1 MTVLLL
7 VAEVDFSY
15 SQEAGFPQVVPS
27 SQQHFQYEHVVVSCE
42 GLEGLT
48 GWRVMKKVKGGV
60 QTCAPIWSEST
71 GPCIIQNA
79 YLSDTGEYW
88 CEMGGGRKS
97 ETVNITVT
105 AGPVI
110 LESPVHPVMEGDA
123 VTLRCRMKP
132 ASSNLTA
139 DFFKDGHLMESSSAG
154 NLTFTNVSKCNE
166 GLYKCRLSGAGESPE
181 SWLHVRGFP
190 QVVPSSQQHFQYE
203 HVVVSCEGLERLTG
217 WRVMK
222 RVKGGVQT
230 CAPNWSASTG
240 PCTLSNAFLHDTGE
254 YWCEMGGGRK
264 SETVNITV
272 TAGPVILESPVHPV
286 MEGDA
291 VTLRCRMKSASS
303 NLTADFFKDGHLMES
318 SSAGNLTFTSVSR
331 SNEGLYKCGLSGAGE
346 SPESWLHVR
355 DQADAQFLQLPLP
368 LWVGLGVCLF
378 LVALLLLIA
387 LLRWRK
393 QQTSRNVRVSRQ
405 ASVAVPIDAT
415 YAVVTKAMME
425 QGN

>member
-15 SQEAGFPQVVPS
+15 SQEA
-27 SQQHFQYEHVVVSCE
+27 
-42 GLEGLT
+42 
-48 GWRVMKKVKGGV
+48 
-60 QTCAPIWSEST
+60 
-71 GPCIIQNA
+71 
-79 YLSDTGEYW
+79 
-88 CEMGGGRKS
+88 
-97 ETVNITVT
+97 

-110 LESPVHPVMEGDA
+110 LESPVHPVTEGDA

-154 NLTFTNVSKCNE
+154 NLTFT
-166 GLYKCRLSGAGESPE
+166 
-181 SWLHVRGFP
+181 
-190 QVVPSSQQHFQYE
+190 
-203 HVVVSCEGLERLTG
+203 
-217 WRVMK
+217 
-222 RVKGGVQT
+222 
-230 CAPNWSASTG
+230 
-240 PCTLSNAFLHDTGE
+240 
-254 YWCEMGGGRK
+254 
-264 SETVNITV
+264 
-272 TAGPVILESPVHPV
+272 
-286 MEGDA
+286 
-291 VTLRCRMKSASS
+291 
-303 NLTADFFKDGHLMES
+303 
-318 SSAGNLTFTSVSR
+318 SVSR
-331 SNEGLYKCGLSGAGE
+331 SNEGLYKCRLSGAGE

-425 QGN
+425 QGNTFNKSNVS